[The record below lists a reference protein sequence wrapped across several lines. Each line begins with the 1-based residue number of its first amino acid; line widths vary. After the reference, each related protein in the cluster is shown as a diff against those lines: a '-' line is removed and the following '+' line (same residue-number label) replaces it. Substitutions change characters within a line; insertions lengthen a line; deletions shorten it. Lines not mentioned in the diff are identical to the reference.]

1 MIFYLVLLLIL
12 SITPMI
18 WLNYVF
24 SKNDKILINM
34 PFNGLQFGQMII
46 NEKGLQG
53 VKIEKSI
60 SMDHYDLSERKV
72 KVSEDR
78 LSKKSLTA
86 ITIICHEI
94 GHAIQHQENYK
105 PLENRTTLVKQTA
118 WISQLGS
125 GILLMGIP
133 TILATGSYS
142 LIKGCLILAFISLI
156 IGILIHVITLEVE
169 MDASFNKALPIL
181 VEKVPPEYHEA
192 CRSILK
198 AAAFTY
204 IISVIRNFISIRFIW
219 LLLSRIR

>member
-1 MIFYLVLLLIL
+1 MIIYLFLLLIL

-53 VKIEKSI
+53 VKIEKSL

-105 PLENRTTLVKQTA
+105 PLENRTTLVKNTA

-156 IGILIHVITLEVE
+156 IGI
-169 MDASFNKALPIL
+169 FN
-181 VEKVPPEYHEA
+181 
-192 CRSILK
+192 
-198 AAAFTY
+198 
-204 IISVIRNFISIRFIW
+204 
-219 LLLSRIR
+219 SRDYT